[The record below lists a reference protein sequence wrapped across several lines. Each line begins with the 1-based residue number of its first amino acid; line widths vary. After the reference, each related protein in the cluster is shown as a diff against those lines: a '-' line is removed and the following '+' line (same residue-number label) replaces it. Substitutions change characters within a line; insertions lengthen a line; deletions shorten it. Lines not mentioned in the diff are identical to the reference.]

1 MKRLL
6 LSLLSVSLFAFA
18 NAQVA
23 GVELELVQEHT
34 GPYTNIDDTVED
46 LTGFKTYRLYALVT
60 NPDDFVVEVN
70 GEATRPILVS
80 TTTSWYHSPFGA
92 EVGSSINPAFYPI
105 SPALVY
111 DTWVTIGKE
120 SSTDP
125 GSAVTTVGTW
135 FPQFEAG
142 GDIDISDIFGGAWFI
157 LPNPGN
163 QPVNGLP
170 DANNR
175 VLIGQFTTDGDIV
188 GYVNVTVYINGN
200 NENINFEEG
209 LAFTSIEGAV
219 LGCNDS
225 EATNFDPDAT
235 VNDGSCVFPC
245 ALQASLNITNP
256 LCSNGTTG
264 SFQVVAAGAQAGVT
278 YQLNGGNVLGN
289 PNYNNVPV
297 GNHLMLVS
305 DGVGC
310 QVELNFAIQAP
321 APIVVTPQVVSQVT
335 CNGAANGV
343 LGGTVSGG
351 TGELTFSLSSDFSNP
366 ITELNF
372 TNLTPGPKVIYVIDE
387 NGCTG
392 QSTSVNITQP
402 TAIQGSITGSSP
414 ASCAETEDGVLVVQ
428 FFGGA
433 GGFTFSTDGE
443 NFAAGNLINVGPGTY
458 TVFAQDANG
467 CVVESNNQVTLS
479 SPAPIAL
486 SPSVTNPLCAGD
498 ETGAISGMATGGNG
512 GFTYTVNDGE
522 SSNMLTASD
531 LGDGVYTIT
540 VLDSEGCTASFEAVV
555 QAPAAVT
562 VGADASDIFCF
573 GDNNGAILAT
583 AGGGVGGFSYTL
595 NGTTEN
601 NDGEFA
607 DLEPGSYT
615 IDVVDANGCEA
626 STTADIAEPSALTID
641 GSATEETFSGAANG
655 TATLSVDGG
664 TAPYSYDWSGPN
676 GFTSDDASIDGLS
689 AGAYSVVVIDAN
701 GCEIEFSTEVT
712 VSVGELENGVSFSIY
727 PNPNNGVFFLNIDGL
742 SGQRVQYSILDAAGR
757 LIDRAELNA
766 SASFRKEIDMA
777 NAQSGLYFIR
787 LIIGDSVRTVRIV
800 KQN

>member
-6 LSLLSVSLFAFA
+6 LSLLSVSLLSLA

-34 GPYTNIDDTVED
+34 GPYTNIDGSIED

-60 NPDDFVVEVN
+60 NSNDFVVEVN
-70 GEATRPILVS
+70 GEASRPILVS

-92 EVGSSINPAFYPI
+92 PIGSAINPSFYFV

-120 SSTDP
+120 SSADP
-125 GSAVTTVGTW
+125 GSNVTTVGTW
-135 FPQFEAG
+135 FPQFDAG

-157 LPNPGN
+157 LPNPGD

-188 GYVNVTVYINGN
+188 GYVNVTVYINGDN
-200 NENINFEEG
+200 NNVNFEEG

-219 LGCNDS
+219 LGCTNP
-225 EATNFDPDAT
+225 EATNFDPEAT
-235 VNDGSCVFPC
+235 VNDGSCVLPC
-245 ALQASLNITNP
+245 VLQSSVNINNP

-264 SFQVVAAGAQAGVT
+264 SFQVVASGAQLGVT
-278 YQLNGGNVLGN
+278 YRLNGGNVLGN

-297 GNHLMLVS
+297 GNHVMIVE

-321 APIVVTPQVVSQVT
+321 APITITPQVVSQVT
-335 CNGAANGV
+335 CNGAANGI
-343 LGGTVSGG
+343 LGGIVSGG
-351 TGELTFSLSSDFSNP
+351 TGELSFSLSSDFSNP
-366 ITELNF
+366 STVLNF

-392 QSTSVNITQP
+392 QSTSITITQP
-402 TAIQGSITGSSP
+402 TGIQGSITGSAP
-414 ASCAETEDGVLVVQ
+414 ASCAETEDGLIVVQ

-467 CVVESNNQVTLS
+467 CIVPSNNQVTIS
-479 SPAPIAL
+479 SPAPIVL
-486 SPSVTNPLCAGD
+486 NPSVTNPLCAGD
-498 ETGAISGMATGGNG
+498 ETGTLNGMATGGNG
-512 GFTYTVNDGE
+512 GFTYTVNDGA
-522 SSNMLTASD
+522 SSNMLAVSN
-531 LGDGVYTIT
+531 LGNGVYTIT
-540 VLDSEGCTASFEAVV
+540 VLDNEGCTASFEAVV

-562 VGADASDIFCF
+562 LSADASDVACF

-595 NGTTEN
+595 NGTTET

-615 IDVVDANGCEA
+615 IEVVDANGCLA
-626 STTADIAEPSALTID
+626 STTANIVEPSALTID
-641 GSATEETFSGAANG
+641 GASTEETFAGAANG
-655 TATLSVDGG
+655 TATVEVNGG
-664 TAPYSYDWSGPN
+664 TAPYTYDWSGPN
-676 GFTSDDASIDGLS
+676 GFSADDASINGLA
-689 AGAYSVVVIDAN
+689 AGAYSVVVTDAN

-712 VSVGELENGVSFSIY
+712 VSVGELENGVSFSVY
-727 PNPNNGVFFLNIDGL
+727 PNPNSGVFFLNIDGL

-757 LIDRAELNA
+757 LLDRAEVNA